1 MTELETTTQR
11 LARFDTARFGLELL
25 MANCSRLIHAEESK
39 AKPDQATIDQLM
51 VKRREYS
58 MIRNG
63 LDFENRAQIEG
74 AIATYCLQAKAIM
87 QQVPE

>member
-1 MTELETTTQR
+1 
-11 LARFDTARFGLELL
+11 
-25 MANCSRLIHAEESK
+25 
-39 AKPDQATIDQLM
+39 M